1 MYKTLRSNAKNFIE
15 TLITVQRVKS
25 QFFCDIFVAFYT
37 KRECNE
43 ALDAQNTPNI
53 TNLKYKIIFFC
64 FCHTE
69 TWKIQA
75 FMKPPTFHKNFIIF
89 L

>member
-53 TNLKYKIIFFC
+53 TNLKYKIIFFLSLPYRNLKDSS
-64 FCHTE
+64 FYE
-69 TWKIQA
+69 TS
-75 FMKPPTFHKNFIIF
+75 NFP
-89 L
+89 

>member
-25 QFFCDIFVAFYT
+25 QFFCDICVAFYT

-53 TNLKYKIIFFC
+53 TNLKDKIIFFL
-64 FCHTE
+64 FLQYRNLKDSSFYE
-69 TWKIQA
+69 TS
-75 FMKPPTFHKNFIIF
+75 NFP
-89 L
+89 

>member
-25 QFFCDIFVAFYT
+25 QFFCDILVAFYT

-53 TNLKYKIIFFC
+53 TNLKYKIIFFL
-64 FCHTE
+64 FLQYRNLKDSSFYE
-69 TWKIQA
+69 TS
-75 FMKPPTFHKNFIIF
+75 NFP
-89 L
+89 

>member
-53 TNLKYKIIFFC
+53 TNLKYIFFL
-64 FCHTE
+64 FLQYRNL
-69 TWKIQA
+69 KDSS
-75 FMKPPTFHKNFIIF
+75 FMKPPTFHKNFIMF

>member
-64 FCHTE
+64 FLHHRNLKDSSFYE
-69 TWKIQA
+69 T
-75 FMKPPTFHKNFIIF
+75 FNFP
-89 L
+89 

>member
-53 TNLKYKIIFFC
+53 TNLKYKIIFFL
-64 FCHTE
+64 FLQYRNL
-69 TWKIQA
+69 KDSSL
-75 FMKPPTFHKNFIIF
+75 MKLPIFHKI

>member
-1 MYKTLRSNAKNFIE
+1 MYKTLRSNAQNFIE
-15 TLITVQRVKS
+15 TVITVQRVES

-53 TNLKYKIIFFC
+53 TNLKYKIIFFL
-64 FCHTE
+64 FLPYRNLKDSSFYE
-69 TWKIQA
+69 TS
-75 FMKPPTFHKNFIIF
+75 NFP
-89 L
+89 

>member
-53 TNLKYKIIFFC
+53 TNLKYKIIFSLLFASQKLER
-64 FCHTE
+64 F
-69 TWKIQA
+69 K
-75 FMKPPTFHKNFIIF
+75 
-89 L
+89 LL

>member
-53 TNLKYKIIFFC
+53 TNLKDKIIFFL
-64 FCHTE
+64 FLQYRNLKDSSFYE
-69 TWKIQA
+69 T
-75 FMKPPTFHKNFIIF
+75 FNFP
-89 L
+89 